1 MAKIGLSYLRY
12 SHLTEAQDGTPTY
25 DGAKMLGKA
34 VSSSASISN
43 NSASLYADDVL
54 AESDTSFQNGTLTLG
69 TDDDR
74 DTVFADL
81 LGHEVSVEGEVTSNA
96 NDISP
101 WVGIGRIVTKVV
113 ENVRYY
119 KAIVL
124 YKVKFAEPSED
135 DETKG
140 ESVNFGTSSI
150 EGTIATLANGKWRDA
165 QTFTTKEEAIAYID
179 GIFAAAS
186 STYSIVYD
194 ANGGTGS
201 VSTDVVNV
209 GESTTISDGTG
220 LTAPAGKE
228 FAGWAYSSG
237 ATTVAVM
244 GGVTYTPTRDVTLF
258 AVWVAET

>member
-12 SHLTEAQDGTPTY
+12 SHLTEAIDGTATF
-25 DGAKMLGKA
+25 DGSKMLGKA
-34 VSSSASISN
+34 VSASASITN
-43 NSASLYADDVL
+43 NSAELFADDTL
-54 AESDTSFQNGTLTLG
+54 AESDNSFQSGTLTLG

-81 LGHEVSVEGEVTSNA
+81 LGHEVSMEGEVTSNA
-96 NDISP
+96 NDVSP
-101 WVGIGRIVTKVV
+101 WVGVGRIITKVV

-124 YKVKFAEPSED
+124 YKVKFAEPSD
-135 DETKG
+135 DDNTKG
-140 ESVNFGTSSI
+140 ASVEFGTNTI
-150 EGTIATLANGKWRDA
+150 EGTIATLANGKWRDT
-165 QTFTTKEEAIAYID
+165 QTFATKEEAIAYIE
-179 GIFAAAS
+179 GIFASAT

-201 VSTDVVNV
+201 VATDVVNV
-209 GESTTISDGTG
+209 GSSTTISDGTG

-237 ATTVAVM
+237 ATVVAVQ

>member
-12 SHLTEAQDGTPTY
+12 SHLTEAIDGTPTF
-25 DGAKMLGKA
+25 DGSKMLGKA
-34 VSSSASISN
+34 VSASASITN
-43 NSASLYADDVL
+43 NSAELFADDTL
-54 AESDTSFQNGTLTLG
+54 AESDNSFQSGTLTLG

-81 LGHEVSVEGEVTSNA
+81 LGHEVSIEGEVTSNA
-96 NDISP
+96 NDVSP
-101 WVGIGRIVTKVV
+101 WVGVGRIITKVV

-124 YKVKFAEPSED
+124 YKVKFAEPSD
-135 DETKG
+135 DDNTKG
-140 ESVNFGTSSI
+140 ASVEFGTNTI
-150 EGTIATLANGKWRDA
+150 EGTIATLANGKWRDT
-165 QTFTTKEEAIAYID
+165 QTFATKEEAIAYIE
-179 GIFAAAS
+179 GIFASAT

-201 VSTDVVNV
+201 VATDVVNV
-209 GESTTISDGTG
+209 GSSTTISDGTG

-228 FAGWAYSSG
+228 FAGRAYSSG
-237 ATTVAVM
+237 ATVVAVQ

>member
-12 SHLTEAQDGTPTY
+12 SHLTEAIDGTPTF
-25 DGAKMLGKA
+25 DGSKMLGKA
-34 VSSSASISN
+34 VSASASITN
-43 NSASLYADDVL
+43 NSAELFADDTL
-54 AESDTSFQNGTLTLG
+54 AESDNSFQSGTLTLG

-81 LGHEVSVEGEVTSNA
+81 LGHEVSIEGEVTSNA
-96 NDISP
+96 NDVSP
-101 WVGIGRIVTKVV
+101 WVGVGRIITKVV

-124 YKVKFAEPSED
+124 YKVKFAEPSD
-135 DETKG
+135 DDNTKG
-140 ESVNFGTSSI
+140 ASVEFGTNTI
-150 EGTIATLANGKWRDA
+150 EGTIATLANGKWRDT
-165 QTFTTKEEAIAYID
+165 QTFATKEEAIAYIE
-179 GIFAAAS
+179 GIFASAT

-201 VSTDVVNV
+201 VATDVVNV
-209 GESTTISDGTG
+209 GSSTTISDGTG

-237 ATTVAVM
+237 ATVVAVQ

>member
-12 SHLTEAQDGTPTY
+12 SHLTEAVDGTATF
-25 DGAKMLGKA
+25 DGSKMLGKA
-34 VSSSASISN
+34 VSASASITN
-43 NSASLYADDVL
+43 NSAELFADDTL
-54 AESDTSFQNGTLTLG
+54 AESDNSFQSGTLTLG

-81 LGHEVSVEGEVTSNA
+81 LGHEVSTEGEVTSNA
-96 NDISP
+96 NDVSP
-101 WVGIGRIVTKVV
+101 WVGVGRIITKVV

-124 YKVKFAEPSED
+124 YKVKFAEPSD
-135 DETKG
+135 DDNTKG
-140 ESVNFGTSSI
+140 ASVEFGTNTI
-150 EGTIATLANGKWRDA
+150 EGTIATLANGKWRDT
-165 QTFTTKEEAIAYID
+165 QTFTTKEEAIAYIE
-179 GIFAAAS
+179 GIFASAT

-201 VSTDVVNV
+201 VATDVVNV
-209 GESTTISDGTG
+209 GSSTTISDGTG

-237 ATTVAVM
+237 ATVVAVQ

>member
-12 SHLTEAQDGTPTY
+12 SHLTEAIDGTATF
-25 DGAKMLGKA
+25 DGSKMLGKA
-34 VSSSASISN
+34 VSASASITN
-43 NSASLYADDVL
+43 NSAELFADDTL
-54 AESDTSFQNGTLTLG
+54 AESDNSFQSGTLTLG

-81 LGHEVSVEGEVTSNA
+81 LGHEVSIEGEVTSNA
-96 NDISP
+96 NDVSP
-101 WVGIGRIVTKVV
+101 WVGVGRIITKVV

-124 YKVKFAEPSED
+124 YKVKFAEPSD
-135 DETKG
+135 DDNTKG
-140 ESVNFGTSSI
+140 ASVEFGTNTI
-150 EGTIATLANGKWRDA
+150 EGTIATLANGKWRDT
-165 QTFTTKEEAIAYID
+165 QTFATKEEAIAYIE
-179 GIFAAAS
+179 GIFASAT

-201 VSTDVVNV
+201 VATDVVNV
-209 GESTTISDGTG
+209 GSSTTISDGTG

-237 ATTVAVM
+237 ATVVAVQ